1 MSRTPRLRALAATTA
16 LVGLLATGAPAGAQ
30 NVSEPETRGD
40 SLMRAFDTPAA
51 IEAYRR
57 GLDADPDHPTL
68 LRKAALA
75 LSQRAEEL
83 AEEEGGGPLH
93 EEATRLAR
101 SAVEVDPGDARAH
114 AILAVALGRQADWT
128 ARERRL
134 AAAATV
140 VNLGS
145 QARHHAARA
154 LELDPD
160 DWVAHAFLGVMHR
173 RLATVP
179 PIARRAAQAFL
190 RWPDVSLQRGAAH
203 LVKAVREEPNE
214 VTTRIE
220 LARAFLAMG
229 READARRQ
237 LEVALAIEP
246 RNRLD
251 ELEQE
256 RWGSR
261 LRAGLD

>member
-1 MSRTPRLRALAATTA
+1 MGKLRPVMASVVLSALFVPLALAQ
-16 LVGLLATGAPAGAQ
+16 TGATSSPRA
-30 NVSEPETRGD
+30 VTLGD
-40 SLMRAFDTPAA
+40 SLLAAFETDAA
-51 IEAYRR
+51 IGAYRG
-57 GLDADPDHPTL
+57 GLEADPDHPTL
-68 LRKAALA
+68 LRRAALA

-83 AEEEGGGPLH
+83 AEEEGGGPFH
-93 EEATRLAR
+93 EQATRLAR
-101 SAVEVDPGDARAH
+101 RAVEVDPGSARAH

-190 RWPDVSLQRGAAH
+190 RWPDVSLKRGEAH
-203 LVKAVREEPNE
+203 LVKAVREEPDE
-214 VTTRIE
+214 VTPRIE
-220 LARAFLAMG
+220 LARTYLAMG

-237 LEVALAIEP
+237 LEVVLAIEP
-246 RNRLD
+246 GNRLD

-256 RWGSR
+256 RWARR